1 MSRGI
6 AHVNDVLFRQLDR
19 LESVDRSDADALRAE
34 IDRSKAVE
42 GITRTVIDNGKL
54 VLDCARAGTAVG
66 EAVSVPKA
74 MLGQ

>member
-19 LESVDRSDADALRAE
+19 LEAVDRSDPDALRAE

-54 VLDCARAGTAVG
+54 VLDVARAGTDVG
-66 EAVSVPKA
+66 EAVKVPKA